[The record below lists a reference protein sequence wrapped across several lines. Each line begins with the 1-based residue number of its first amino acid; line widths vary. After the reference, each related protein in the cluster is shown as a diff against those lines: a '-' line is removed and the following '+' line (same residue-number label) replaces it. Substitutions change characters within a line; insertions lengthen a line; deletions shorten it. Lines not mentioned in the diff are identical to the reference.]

1 MQDVVKVMDKN
12 TQLLVLGTVL
22 TLCSA
27 GLVWMVSTLVTV
39 DKRTEVMD
47 VKMDHLVQA
56 IDRLTE
62 RQVALD
68 KSWTD
73 TVSNL
78 QTSGRV
84 D

>member
-1 MQDVVKVMDKN
+1 VQDVVRVMDKN
-12 TQLLVLGTVL
+12 TQLLVLGTIL
-22 TLCSA
+22 TLSSA
-27 GLVWMVSTLVTV
+27 GLIWIVSTLVTV

-47 VKMDHLVQA
+47 VKMDHLVKA
-56 IDRLTE
+56 IDRLAE
-62 RQVALD
+62 RQAVLD

-78 QTSGRV
+78 KTSRRV

>member
-1 MQDVVKVMDKN
+1 MDKN
-12 TQLLVLGTVL
+12 TQLLVLGTIL
-22 TLCSA
+22 TLSSA
-27 GLVWMVSTLVTV
+27 GLIWIVSTLVTV

>member
-1 MQDVVKVMDKN
+1 MDKN
-12 TQLLVLGTVL
+12 TQLLVLGTIL
-22 TLCSA
+22 TLSSA
-27 GLVWMVSTLVTV
+27 GLIWIVSTLVTV

-56 IDRLTE
+56 IGRLTE
-62 RQVALD
+62 RQAVLD

-78 QTSGRV
+78 KASRRV